1 MYVCMYVCMR
11 VCMQVPEPE
20 FEGQT
25 KTRLGNPEVR
35 QAVDAVVGEKLLTF
49 FEWNPQAYSEY
60 IHTYIKIVKSIHSI
74 CTCILNFNFTDNRN
88 IVLPCIHTYIHGT
101 V

>member
-1 MYVCMYVCMR
+1 M
-11 VCMQVPEPE
+11 PEPE

-49 FEWNPQAYSEY
+49 FEWNPQVHTVNTFMHANTKSGYIYPCLQYTSAY
-60 IHTYIKIVKSIHSI
+60 IHTYI
-74 CTCILNFNFTDNRN
+74 
-88 IVLPCIHTYIHGT
+88 HTYKHA
-101 V
+101 